1 VIPRT
6 VVWHGTCI
14 VQGVARAGRNTLRIT
29 IRENEQSIGITLE
42 GRIAG
47 PWVEELRGVWVEI
60 APKLSNRSLSLDLRS
75 VIYSEPKGKQV
86 LREIYSQTH
95 ATLVTST
102 PWTDYLAQ
110 EIIGSFEEQSNEEVG
125 NGNHA

>member
-1 VIPRT
+1 
-6 VVWHGTCI
+6 
-14 VQGVARAGRNTLRIT
+14 VAKAGRDTLRIT
-29 IRENEQSIGITLE
+29 IRENDHSIGITLE

-60 APKLSNRSLSLDLRS
+60 APKVSNRSLSLDLRN

-86 LREIYSQTH
+86 LREIYAQTH
-95 ATLVTST
+95 AKLVTSN
-102 PWTDYLAQ
+102 PWTEYLAQ
-110 EIIGSFEEQSNEEVG
+110 EISESFEEQSNEEVG